1 MEGFLRSHVNI
12 DSMQFGFMPGRG
24 TTDPIFIMRQLHE
37 KYLGKGKD
45 LYFMFIDLEKAF
57 DRVPRKVL
65 WWALRKLLVPEW
77 LVCTIQAMYSGAKS
91 AIRINGQFSA
101 EFGVTVGVHQ
111 GSVLSPLLFIIVME
125 ALSQEFQTGCPW
137 ELLYADD
144 LVLVAES
151 IEELT
156 RKFSLWK
163 QGLEGK
169 GLRVNLGKTKVMVI
183 PGGKSRKLRQ
193 SILRVTRLK
202 TKTTK
207 VIKSK

>member
-1 MEGFLRSHVNI
+1 
-12 DSMQFGFMPGRG
+12 
-24 TTDPIFIMRQLHE
+24 MRQLHE

-77 LVCTIQAMYSGAKS
+77 LVRTIQAMYSGAKS

-125 ALSQEFQTGCPW
+125 ALSREFRTGCPW

-151 IEELT
+151 VEELT

-169 GLRVNLGKTKVMVI
+169 GLRVNLGKTKLMVSL
-183 PGGKSRKLRQ
+183 GGRARKLRQ
-193 SILRVTRLK
+193 S
-202 TKTTK
+202 
-207 VIKSK
+207 